1 MKKILAAVALA
12 IALPA
17 VAHAQAAPA
26 PAPEKHCCCKD
37 KSKPM
42 ECCAEHGKAKSD
54 KDGHAGHDMSAHD
67 KPQPK
72 HQH

>member
-1 MKKILAAVALA
+1 MKKILSAVALA

-26 PAPEKHCCCKD
+26 PAPMKHCCCKD

-42 ECCAEHGKAKSD
+42 DCCDEHGKGKGGDA
-54 KDGHAGHDMSAHD
+54 HAGHDMSQ
-67 KPQPK
+67 PQ
-72 HQH
+72 HQQ

>member
-17 VAHAQAAPA
+17 VAHAQSAPAAAPK
-26 PAPEKHCCCKD
+26 PMKHCCCKD

-42 ECCAEHGKAKSD
+42 DCCEEHGRGQAGHD
-54 KDGHAGHDMSAHD
+54 DHAGHDMSQ
-67 KPQPK
+67 PQQ
-72 HQH
+72 HQQ